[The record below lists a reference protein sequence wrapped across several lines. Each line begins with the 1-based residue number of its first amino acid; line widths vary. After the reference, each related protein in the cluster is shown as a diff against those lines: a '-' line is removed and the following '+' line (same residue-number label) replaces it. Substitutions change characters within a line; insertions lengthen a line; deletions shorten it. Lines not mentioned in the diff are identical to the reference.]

1 MAIGLFLFVLFV
13 FCLFESFWSRICPN
27 YTCTQLLLVAYSFFV
42 LLTQTEVCPG
52 TSFAALQPGTPG
64 PGSI

>member
-1 MAIGLFLFVLFV
+1 MAIGFFLFGLFV

-27 YTCTQLLLVAYSFFV
+27 YTCTQLFLVAYSFFV

-52 TSFAALQPGTPG
+52 TSFAALQPGAPG